1 MKFLLFALGLALC
14 CVVQAGWEEVTT
26 CSKEDLGRW
35 VSFAIACNSPEAV
48 EQIKHMPAFVADV
61 SKPKEDVFSI
71 SALIPMP
78 DGCKKVTH
86 QFRKGEDG
94 KYQSF
99 SVWREFIMSTININN
114 ESRVTTLHGS
124 GSLGELYCAC
134 NSPESL
140 EQIKHMPAFVADL
153 SKPKEDV
160 FSISALIP
168 MRMVWG
174 EFIMSTINVNNES
187 TVTTLHGRTVTQNT
201 EILQKFKEECDQSK
215 GLKTAR
221 GSSWACFRLGSNS
234 KEES

>member
-99 SVWREFIMSTININN
+99 S
-114 ESRVTTLHGS
+114 
-124 GSLGELYCAC
+124 
-134 NSPESL
+134 
-140 EQIKHMPAFVADL
+140 
-153 SKPKEDV
+153 
-160 FSISALIP
+160 
-168 MRMVWG
+168 
-174 EFIMSTINVNNES
+174 
-187 TVTTLHGRTVTQNT
+187 GRTVTQNT
-201 EILQKFKEECDQSK
+201 EILQKFKEEC
-215 GLKTAR
+215 R
-221 GSSWACFRLGSNS
+221 NLGY
-234 KEES
+234 KEEEIVTRAKASKQPGAAAGRVSGLAQIPRRNLNK